1 MNQRNLLSLLV
12 GVFLIIYASGK
23 AQLLP
28 ALSTEEPYKVD
39 SVAIEYIG
47 VKNVGEEFIFSNIS
61 IGKGM
66 DYSASLVDRSIRSLY
81 DTQFFEFI
89 ETKLD
94 QVDERHVKLT
104 FVVKLRYRIESI
116 VFEGNKEIR
125 DRKLKK
131 QIELEE
137 GDILDE
143 LKIRNDVETLLEY
156 YRKKGFSR
164 ANIEYDIDRNDRLG
178 LGNLTFKIDEGEKVR
193 IRKIEFTG
201 NENIKSSE
209 LRDLMETQTYSFW
222 SSWLTGAGRLN
233 PAVFEK
239 DIDNIRNYYKDKGF
253 LDVDIVDSEAVIEYP
268 RPNRIIINIPI
279 EEGRQYHVGEI
290 SLTGNAVFPV
300 EVLRGQVKLET
311 GDIFSGSE
319 VSRASAAIRDYYGS
333 RGYLDTR
340 VFAERIPNM
349 ETQDIDLKFII
360 TESES
365 FKVGTI
371 RIDGNDKTKSVV
383 ILRELA
389 LAPGDTFDLVRM
401 RNSQNRLINTRFF
414 EEVNLSPEP
423 TNIPG
428 HRNLRVLVEEKHTG
442 NVVFGA
448 GFSSLER
455 ALLFVELTQ
464 SNFDLFNHR
473 SFFQGDGQKLRIR
486 LQLGSRSNQ
495 FLFSIE
501 EPWLFERELAGG
513 FELFRTETQF
523 NSDLYDEERFGL
535 ELYLRKRLFEL
546 VEGRLFYRLEQVRI
560 FDVDEAEATPTVLNG
575 RGTQTISKVGFS
587 MTRDTRDSLLNTT
600 SGNRVQL
607 STEVAGGPFAGD
619 TDYWRL
625 EARGAQFWPIFDFGK
640 QVFSVIGRAGT
651 ISSYGGDDVPFFDRF
666 FLGGPQSLR
675 GYDFRDVGP
684 SEIAADGD
692 EEAVGGESMGFF
704 SAEYSFTVVEPL
716 RFALFYDWGFINE
729 SDFDLNPSDYN
740 DNWGIGLRLL
750 ILGSPLRLD
759 LAFPITSEDYND
771 QSSQFYFSFG
781 TRF

>member
-1 MNQRNLLSLLV
+1 MHRFKSFSLSIGIFLLC
-12 GVFLIIYASGK
+12 YASGK
-23 AQLLP
+23 AQLPLDITKEGP
-28 ALSTEEPYKVD
+28 DKVD
-39 SVAIEYIG
+39 SVEIEYSG
-47 VKNVGEEFIFSNIS
+47 VQNVGEDFIRSNIL

-81 DTQFFEFI
+81 DTRFFEFI
-89 ETKLD
+89 ETKLEK
-94 QVDERHVKLT
+94 VDEKRLKLT
-104 FVVKLRYRIESI
+104 FIVKLRYRIES
-116 VFEGNKEIR
+116 VAFEGNEEIR

-131 QIELEE
+131 QIELSP

-143 LKIRNDVETLLEY
+143 LKIRDDVETLLEY

-164 ANIEYDIDRNDRLG
+164 ASVDYRIELNDRLG
-178 LGNLTFKIDEGEKVR
+178 LGSITFEIDEGQKVR
-193 IRKIEFTG
+193 IREIAFSG
-201 NENIKSSE
+201 NENVESGD
-209 LRDLMETQTYSFW
+209 LLDLMGTQTYSFW
-222 SSWLTGAGRLN
+222 TSWLTGAGRLD
-233 PAVFEK
+233 PKVFEK
-239 DIDNIRNYYKDKGF
+239 DIDNIRSYYKDRGF
-253 LDVDIVDSEAVIEYP
+253 LDVQISDSDVIIEYP
-268 RPNRIIINIPI
+268 RPNRMEITIPV
-279 EEGRQYHVGEI
+279 EEGRQYRVGKVNLEGNEI
-290 SLTGNAVFPV
+290 FPI
-300 EVLRGQVKLET
+300 EPLRGQIKLET
-311 GDIFSGSE
+311 GDIFSASE
-319 VSRASAAIRDYYGS
+319 VSKASAAIRDYYGS
-333 RGYLDTR
+333 RGYLDTT
-340 VFAERIPNM
+340 VVAERIPDL
-349 ETQDIDLKFII
+349 ETRDIDLKFII
-360 TESES
+360 RESGK

-371 RIDGNDKTKSVV
+371 RIDGNDKTKSIV

-428 HRNLRVLVEEKHTG
+428 YRNLRVLVKERHTG

-455 ALLFVELTQ
+455 ALFFVELTQ
-464 SNFDLFNHR
+464 SNFDLFNYR
-473 SFFQGDGQKLRIR
+473 SFFQGAGQKLRIR

-495 FLFSIE
+495 FIFSIE
-501 EPWLFERELAGG
+501 EPWLFQRELAGG
-513 FELFRTETQF
+513 VELFRTETQF
-523 NSDLYDEERFGL
+523 NSDHYDEERLGF

-560 FDVDEAEATPTVLNG
+560 FDVDEDEATPTVIDG
-575 RGTQTISKVGFS
+575 KGTETISKVGFS

-619 TDYWRL
+619 SDYWRL
-625 EARGAQFWPIFDFGK
+625 EGRGAQFWPVFDFGK
-640 QVFSVIGRAGT
+640 QVFSIIGRAGT
-651 ISSYGGDDVPFFDRF
+651 ISSYGGGDVPFFDRF
-666 FLGGPQSLR
+666 YLGGPQTLR
-675 GYDFRDVGP
+675 GYDFREVGP
-684 SEIAADGD
+684 AETAADGD
-692 EEAVGGESMGFF
+692 TKAVGGESMGFF
-704 SAEYSFTVVEPL
+704 SAEYSFTIVEPL

-729 SDFDLNPSDYN
+729 NDFDFNPSDYN
-740 DNWGIGLRLL
+740 DNWGIGLRLM